1 MSGSHVATA
10 GNFGD
15 FPQEVAGMERAIPP
29 DVRVLAC
36 QALAPELAA
45 LGVAPDQMRLLDQ
58 GLHRCPQELR
68 QELARN
74 LKELE
79 SDAAVKLIVLV
90 YGYCGGGLE
99 GLSPRRADV
108 ILPLVHDCI
117 PLLLGRTPPSPPPG
131 AGGIFYLSPG
141 WIEHGRTPYTEFL
154 YTRERFGHD
163 DAMWTT
169 QRMLNSYREVVLI
182 ETPAGLSE
190 AHRRHARTMA
200 RLFGLAYREEQG
212 DGRLLEDLLAA
223 RSNRAGILHLNPG
236 DVLTIECL
244 RRTS

>member
-1 MSGSHVATA
+1 MPGSHVATA
-10 GNFGD
+10 GNFCD
-15 FPQEVAGMERAIPP
+15 IPREVAGMERSLPP

-36 QALAPELAA
+36 QVLAPELAA
-45 LGVAPDQMRLLDQ
+45 LGVAPDRMRLIDQ
-58 GLHRCPQELR
+58 RLHRYPQELR

-74 LKELE
+74 LEELE
-79 SDAAVKLIVLV
+79 SQSAVNRVVLV

-108 ILPLVHDCI
+108 VLPLVHDCI
-117 PLLLGRTPPSPPPG
+117 PLLRGRTSEAPTAD
-131 AGGIFYLSPG
+131 AGGIYYLSPG

-154 YTRERFGHD
+154 HTRERFGHD

-169 QRMLNSYREVVLI
+169 RQMLKGYREVVLV

-190 AHRRHARTMA
+190 AHRRYARKMA

-212 DGRLLEDLLAA
+212 DGRLLEDLLSA
-223 RSNRAGILHLNPG
+223 RSRAGILHLNPG
-236 DVLTIECL
+236 DVLTVESL
-244 RRTS
+244 RRTT

>member
-1 MSGSHVATA
+1 MAQK
-10 GNFGD
+10 NL
-15 FPQEVAGMERAIPP
+15 GMERTIPP
-29 DVRVLAC
+29 DVRVIAC
-36 QALAPELAA
+36 QTLAPELAA
-45 LGVAPDQMRLLDQ
+45 LGVALDRMRLLDQ
-58 GLHRCPQELR
+58 GLHRYPQELR

-74 LKELE
+74 LEELE
-79 SDAAVKLIVLV
+79 SQAAVNRVVLV

-99 GLSPRRADV
+99 GLSPRRV
-108 ILPLVHDCI
+108 SVVLPLVHDCI
-117 PLLLGRTPPSPPPG
+117 PLLLGRTPPSPPPS

-163 DAMWTT
+163 DAMWAIKE
-169 QRMLNSYREVVLI
+169 MLKGYREVVLV
-182 ETPAGLSE
+182 ETAAGLSA

-200 RLFGLAYREEQG
+200 RLFDLAYREERG

-223 RSNRAGILHLNPG
+223 RSNRAGILHLKPG